1 MIVLMFGSLALNLF
15 VTYKLLE
22 LEQEIKQKLKAK
34 HGTLRLAQTK
44 KTKKTKESE
53 SQITTQNIP
62 LFGRRFNNG

>member
-1 MIVLMFGSLALNLF
+1 MIVLIFGSLALNLF
-15 VTYKLLE
+15 ITYKILE

-44 KTKKTKESE
+44 KAKKTKESE

-62 LFGRRFNNG
+62 LFGRRLNNG